1 MSGGGAVKR
10 SHPCE
15 NMRDSDIKGSTAD
28 GNAVLEEGRSTKKKK
43 NNEINKFDD

>member
-1 MSGGGAVKR
+1 MPGGGAVKR

-28 GNAVLEEGRSTKKKK
+28 GNGDGQKAAPSEPNESPVADK
-43 NNEINKFDD
+43 NT

>member
-28 GNAVLEEGRSTKKKK
+28 GNGDGQKAAPSKP
-43 NNEINKFDD
+43 NE